1 MHRIW
6 FWHRGCYEH
15 LPGPMDAT
23 LFAGGAQPTDAVA
36 AGGGWCDEGGGTISF
51 APGWCQK
58 VTMRECQR
66 ETFPDGTPE
75 VRSTNVEVTW

>member
-1 MHRIW
+1 MTNRVW
-6 FWHRGCYEH
+6 FWQDGFKFMPEADGVCVA
-15 LPGPMDAT
+15 PG
-23 LFAGGAQPTDAVA
+23 GQPTDAVA

-75 VRSTNVEVTW
+75 VRSSNVTVVW